1 MFERIDI
8 VEQMCE
14 YGLQL
19 LEHLFEGVVMR
30 SKSIVQVQAKTVSER
45 YRNSF
50 LRAHHRV
57 LAVVVTISACFALCC
72 VTAGARE
79 SDAVVEAASSEVV
92 HYTVQPGDSL
102 WSIASRFPGDSSSA
116 YQRVERLKQVNNL
129 RGGSLRAG
137 LHLVI
142 PL

>member
-92 HYTVQPGDSL
+92 LNENRANTPSL
-102 WSIASRFPGDSSSA
+102 LCLPVRYA
-116 YQRVERLKQVNNL
+116 Y
-129 RGGSLRAG
+129 GGTTKA
-137 LHLVI
+137 
-142 PL
+142 

>member
-92 HYTVQPGDSL
+92 HYTV
-102 WSIASRFPGDSSSA
+102 
-116 YQRVERLKQVNNL
+116 NNL

-137 LHLVI
+137 QHLVI

>member
-92 HYTVQPGDSL
+92 HYTVQPEIRCG
-102 WSIASRFPGDSSSA
+102 A
-116 YQRVERLKQVNNL
+116 
-129 RGGSLRAG
+129 SLRDSP
-137 LHLVI
+137 VI
-142 PL
+142 RPVPTSGWNGSNR

>member
-1 MFERIDI
+1 MSFPMCIPYRETPEKSNRWFERIDI

-72 VTAGARE
+72 VTAGARGKRCCCGGGFLG
-79 SDAVVEAASSEVV
+79 SRALYGATWRFVVE
-92 HYTVQPGDSL
+92 H
-102 WSIASRFPGDSSSA
+102 RF
-116 YQRVERLKQVNNL
+116 E
-129 RGGSLRAG
+129 
-137 LHLVI
+137 I
-142 PL
+142 PR

>member
-57 LAVVVTISACFALCC
+57 LAVVVTITLCIF
-72 VTAGARE
+72 
-79 SDAVVEAASSEVV
+79 
-92 HYTVQPGDSL
+92 Q
-102 WSIASRFPGDSSSA
+102 
-116 YQRVERLKQVNNL
+116 K
-129 RGGSLRAG
+129 
-137 LHLVI
+137 LVFGK
-142 PL
+142 

>member
-50 LRAHHRV
+50 LRAHHRGGDYIGLFRAV
-57 LAVVVTISACFALCC
+57 LCDC
-72 VTAGARE
+72 
-79 SDAVVEAASSEVV
+79 
-92 HYTVQPGDSL
+92 
-102 WSIASRFPGDSSSA
+102 W
-116 YQRVERLKQVNNL
+116 
-129 RGGSLRAG
+129 RA
-137 LHLVI
+137 
-142 PL
+142 

>member
-1 MFERIDI
+1 
-8 VEQMCE
+8 
-14 YGLQL
+14 
-19 LEHLFEGVVMR
+19 MR
-30 SKSIVQVQAKTVSER
+30 SKSIVQVQAKTVNER

-50 LRAHHRV
+50 LRAHHRI
-57 LAVVVTISACFALCC
+57 LAVVVAMLACFSLCC

-79 SDAVVEAASSEVV
+79 NTVPSEAASSEVV

-102 WSIASRFPGDSSSA
+102 WSIALRFPGDSSSA

-129 RGGSLRAG
+129 PGGSIQAG
-137 LHLVI
+137 QHLVI

>member
-8 VEQMCE
+8 IEQMCE
-14 YGLQL
+14 YGLHL

-30 SKSIVQVQAKTVSER
+30 SKSIVQVQAKTVNER

-50 LRAHHRV
+50 LRAHHRI
-57 LAVVVTISACFALCC
+57 LAVVVAMLACFALCC

-79 SDAVVEAASSEVV
+79 NTVPSEAASSEVV

-129 RGGSLRAG
+129 PGGSIQAG
-137 LHLVI
+137 QHLVI

>member
-30 SKSIVQVQAKTVSER
+30 SKSIVQVQAKTVSE
-45 YRNSF
+45 
-50 LRAHHRV
+50 
-57 LAVVVTISACFALCC
+57 
-72 VTAGARE
+72 
-79 SDAVVEAASSEVV
+79 
-92 HYTVQPGDSL
+92 L

-137 LHLVI
+137 QHLVI